1 MAKGRFTKGNPGR
14 PTGAVNKTTAVT
26 REAVAMIVSGQWEN
40 LEAWIEQV
48 AATSP
53 KDAFYMVT
61 ELMQYGIPK
70 MKAVE
75 MSGKDGEALTVRFI
89 DANPNR

>member
-1 MAKGRFTKGNPGR
+1 
-14 PTGAVNKTTAVT
+14 
-26 REAVAMIVSGQWEN
+26 MIVSGQWEN
-40 LEAWIEQV
+40 LEAWIEKV
-48 AATSP
+48 AETSP

>member
-1 MAKGRFTKGNPGR
+1 MAKGKKTGGR
-14 PTGAVNKTTAVT
+14 VEGTPNKATAVT

-40 LEAWIEQV
+40 LNSWIEQV